1 MLDVNNVLKDIK
13 PISKSIITSIFFKLD
28 SLFIISSLPLD
39 SKLIRYKSLINI
51 NNLPEYWLWDTNVN
65 NGNIIEVI
73 INELLNLL

>member
-13 PISKSIITSIFFKLD
+13 PISKSITKSIFFKLD
-28 SLFIISSLPLD
+28 SLFIIISLPLD
-39 SKLIRYKSLINI
+39 NKLIRYKSLINI